1 MHWHHQRIDPLELS
15 KMSCPRLRT
24 VLSGACL
31 AFLLATVLTACGGA
45 SGGKGIVSL
54 APNITETIFALGEGD
69 RLVGVSDFDDYP
81 IAVNALPRVGGYIDP
96 DLEQLSLLSPALVI
110 VPGQHA
116 QVSSFGEMNQIPVLN
131 IHMDNL
137 ETIHA
142 GIDTIGQALGVPEK
156 AAELKAKIDADL
168 NALREALKP
177 YPRKKV
183 LIVLGRERGDL
194 TNLQTAG
201 GSSFISEMVEAAG
214 GDNIYKSASQ
224 PYLEA
229 SKETI
234 LLEAPDAIVEI
245 QAGKSLTRNQTQ
257 ALYNDWR
264 FLDTV
269 PAVKNGAIY
278 YITESHAMR
287 PGPRIADVAKIIARK
302 LYFEAEL
309 PE

>member
-1 MHWHHQRIDPLELS
+1 MFRPS
-15 KMSCPRLRT
+15 LRT
-24 VLSGACL
+24 VCPGACL
-31 AFLLATVLTACGGA
+31 VLLLAAFLSACGGA

-54 APNITETIFALGEGD
+54 APNLTETIFALGEGD

-81 IAVNALPRVGGYIDP
+81 VAVKNLPRVGGYIDP
-96 DLEQLSLLSPALVI
+96 DLEQLSLLSPALII
-110 VPGQHA
+110 VPGQHE
-116 QVSSFGEMNQIPVLN
+116 QVTSFGEMNQIPVLN
-131 IHMDNL
+131 VHMDNL

-142 GIDTIGQALGVPEK
+142 GIDTIGATLGVPAK
-156 AAELKAKIDADL
+156 AAELRARIDADL
-168 NALREALKP
+168 EALREALKSH
-177 YPRKKV
+177 PRKKV

-245 QAGKSLTRNQTQ
+245 QAGKSLTKNQTQ

-264 FLDTV
+264 FMDTV

-278 YITESHAMR
+278 YITESHALR

>member
-1 MHWHHQRIDPLELS
+1 MRWRHQRIDPLESLT
-15 KMSCPRLRT
+15 MLRIP
-24 VLSGACL
+24 LRSLLPGASL
-31 AFLLATVLTACGGA
+31 ALLLAMILTACGGA

-96 DLEQLSLLSPALVI
+96 DLEQLSLLSPALII
-110 VPGQHA
+110 VPGQHE
-116 QVSSFGEMNQIPVLN
+116 QVTSFAEMNQIPVLN
-131 IHMDNL
+131 VHMDNL

-142 GIDTIGQALGVPEK
+142 GIDTIGATLGVPEK
-156 AAELKAKIDADL
+156 AVELRAKIDADL
-168 NALREALKP
+168 DALREALKP
-177 YPRKKV
+177 HPRKKV

-201 GSSFISEMVEAAG
+201 GGSFISEMVEAAG
-214 GDNIYKSASQ
+214 GDNIYRSSSQ

-257 ALYNDWR
+257 MLYNDWR

-278 YITESHAMR
+278 YITESHALR

>member
-1 MHWHHQRIDPLELS
+1 MLFT
-15 KMSCPRLRT
+15 RLRT
-24 VLSGACL
+24 GWLHACL
-31 AFLLATVLTACGGA
+31 ALLLATGLTACGG
-45 SGGKGIVSL
+45 SGGGQGIVSL
-54 APNITETIFALGEGD
+54 APNITETIFALGAGN
-69 RLVGVSDFDDYP
+69 RVVGVSEFDDYP
-81 IAVNALPRVGGYIDP
+81 PEAAALPKMGGYLDP
-96 DLEQLSLLSPALVI
+96 DLEKLTLVSPALII
-110 VPGQHA
+110 VPGRHE
-116 QVSSFGEMNQIPVLN
+116 QVTAFGEMNQIPVLN
-131 IHMDNL
+131 VHMDNL

-142 GIDTIGQALGVPEK
+142 GIGAIGAALGVPER
-156 AAELKAKIDADL
+156 ATELWTTIETDL
-168 NALREALKP
+168 DELREALKDL
-177 YPRKKV
+177 PRKKV

-194 TNLQTAG
+194 TNLQTVG

-214 GDNIYKSASQ
+214 GDSIYKSATQ

-234 LLEAPDAIVEI
+234 LLEAPDAIIEI
-245 QAGKSLTRNQTQ
+245 HAGKNLTKNQMQ
-257 ALYNDWR
+257 LLYNDWR

-278 YITESHAMR
+278 FVTESHAMR

>member
-1 MHWHHQRIDPLELS
+1 M
-15 KMSCPRLRT
+15 
-24 VLSGACL
+24 
-31 AFLLATVLTACGGA
+31 
-45 SGGKGIVSL
+45 
-54 APNITETIFALGEGD
+54 
-69 RLVGVSDFDDYP
+69 
-81 IAVNALPRVGGYIDP
+81 
-96 DLEQLSLLSPALVI
+96 
-110 VPGQHA
+110 
-116 QVSSFGEMNQIPVLN
+116 
-131 IHMDNL
+131 
-137 ETIHA
+137 
-142 GIDTIGQALGVPEK
+142 
-156 AAELKAKIDADL
+156 
-168 NALREALKP
+168 
-177 YPRKKV
+177 

-245 QAGKSLTRNQTQ
+245 QAGKSLTKNQTQ

-264 FLDTV
+264 FMDTV

-278 YITESHAMR
+278 YITESHALR

>member
-1 MHWHHQRIDPLELS
+1 MFKPL
-15 KMSCPRLRT
+15 LRT
-24 VLSGACL
+24 VCPCVCL
-31 AFLLATVLTACGGA
+31 VPLLAAILSACGGA

-54 APNITETIFALGEGD
+54 APNLTETIFALGEGD

-81 IAVNALPRVGGYIDP
+81 VAVKNLPRVGGYIDP
-96 DLEQLSLLSPALVI
+96 DLEQLSLLSPALII
-110 VPGQHA
+110 VPGQHE
-116 QVSSFGEMNQIPVLN
+116 QVTSFGEMNQIPVLN
-131 IHMDNL
+131 VHMDNL

-142 GIDTIGQALGVPEK
+142 GIDTIGATLGVPAK
-156 AAELKAKIDADL
+156 AAELRARIDADL
-168 NALREALKP
+168 DALRGALKP
-177 YPRKKV
+177 HPRKKV

-194 TNLQTAG
+194 TNLQTVG
-201 GSSFISEMVEAAG
+201 GSSFISELVEAAG
-214 GDNIYKSASQ
+214 GDNIYKSAAQ

-234 LLEAPDAIVEI
+234 LLEAPDAILEI
-245 QAGKSLTRNQTQ
+245 QAGKSLTTNQTQ

-264 FLDTV
+264 FMDTV

-278 YITESHAMR
+278 YVTESHAMR

>member
-1 MHWHHQRIDPLELS
+1 MLNP
-15 KMSCPRLRT
+15 CLRT
-24 VLSGACL
+24 AWPGACL
-31 AFLLATVLTACGGA
+31 ILLLAAILPGCGGA

-54 APNITETIFALGEGD
+54 APNITETVFALGEGN
-69 RLVGVSDFDDYP
+69 RLVGISDFDDYP
-81 IAVNALPRVGGYIDP
+81 LAIKNLPRVGGYIDP
-96 DLEQLSLLSPALVI
+96 DLEQLSMLSPALII
-110 VPGQHA
+110 VPGQHE
-116 QVSSFGEMNQIPVLN
+116 QVTSFGEMNQIPVLN
-131 IHMDNL
+131 VHMDNL

-156 AAELKAKIDADL
+156 ATELWTKINADL
-168 NALREALKP
+168 NALRDALKP

-214 GDNIYKSASQ
+214 GDNIYKSAAQ

-234 LLEAPDAIVEI
+234 LLEAPDAILEI

-257 ALYNDWR
+257 LLYNDWR
-264 FLDTV
+264 FLETV

-278 YITESHAMR
+278 YVTESHALR
-287 PGPRIADVAKIIARK
+287 PGPRIAEVAKIIARK